1 MPAFERSNVKAS
13 KVTPTQV
20 VEIKERYAKGETQGS
35 LCRAFGLS
43 VGQIGRIVR
52 GESWGHLGGGVTT
65 DAEAEASMVR
75 FIARQQAIAELQA
88 RSVPSQA
95 AEAEAALE
103 QLAPKRELPRS
114 PLDDGDAPG
123 EAQGALDVLQRRAQ
137 LMGVDIEKLSNEG
150 KAK

>member
-1 MPAFERSNVKAS
+1 MSKFERTNAKAS
-13 KVTPTQV
+13 KLKPSQV
-20 VEIKERYAKGETQGS
+20 LEIKERYAAGETQGS
-35 LCRAFGLS
+35 LCRAFGVS
-43 VGQIGRIVR
+43 IGQIGRIVR

-75 FIARQQAIAELQA
+75 FMARQQAIAELQA

-114 PLDDGDAPG
+114 PLDDGDTPV
-123 EAQGALDVLQRRAQ
+123 EVQGALDVLQRRAQ
-137 LMGVDIEKLSNEG
+137 SMGIDIEKLIPEG